1 MEASCFRVGNYIM
14 VAVISFYVWNREREI
29 RILDATERK
38 RPNSLVPP
46 NLQRLLIE
54 AQYFSLLA
62 GWSFLPFIYSC
73 ISKIKGE
80 LLKANHSQFHLQKL
94 IFFSFCLF
102 FCFITLFIYS
112 HIISFNMVDVTVIQ
126 TQEFS
131 RMSLHW
137 VCLMF
142 FSTFI

>member
-38 RPNSLVPP
+38 CPNSLVPP

-80 LLKANHSQFHLQKL
+80 LLKANHSVSPPKVDFLL
-94 IFFSFCLF
+94 FF
-102 FCFITLFIYS
+102 FCFS
-112 HIISFNMVDVTVIQ
+112 VS
-126 TQEFS
+126 
-131 RMSLHW
+131 
-137 VCLMF
+137 
-142 FSTFI
+142 

>member
-38 RPNSLVPP
+38 CPNSLVPP

-80 LLKANHSQFHLQKL
+80 LLKANHSVSPPKVDFLLFVFVFLFHNL
-94 IFFSFCLF
+94 IYLL
-102 FCFITLFIYS
+102 TYY
-112 HIISFNMVDVTVIQ
+112 
-126 TQEFS
+126 
-131 RMSLHW
+131 
-137 VCLMF
+137 
-142 FSTFI
+142 